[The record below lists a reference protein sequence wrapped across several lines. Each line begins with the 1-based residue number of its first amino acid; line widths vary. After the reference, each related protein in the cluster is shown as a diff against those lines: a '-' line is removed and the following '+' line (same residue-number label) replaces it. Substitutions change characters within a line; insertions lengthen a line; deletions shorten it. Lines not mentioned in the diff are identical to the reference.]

1 MSQDEDKRSSIAR
14 STIPFASSVG
24 ARSTDTA
31 LRRPARQTS
40 LGQGREVKLSVALS
54 RKDRENHTHVLGST
68 GTGKSKLL
76 EHMLRQDLHDRNAGL
91 CLLDPHGSLYDEI
104 MLYASHKYTRLAER
118 IVTFHPARDI
128 EHIVGFNPVSTDKE
142 RMDYFLE
149 NLISACL
156 KGWGQHNS
164 DSSPRIARWLENIF
178 HVIMASDATLLE
190 TIPLIN
196 TANSDE
202 RRRRLLHFTTSEAVL
217 TDWSQYERSSLR
229 ERQTM
234 MEGASNRL
242 RKFLR
247 NETIRLI
254 FGQQRHTLNFKKI
267 MDEGKILLVNLNG
280 EDKIDRQ
287 NMQLIGTLLVN
298 EIFSASQ
305 LRDPRDRNLKPF
317 YFYIDEFAQFITR
330 DIAYSLEEARKRKLF
345 MILAHQHLA
354 QLKKEDEYLYASV
367 MTNCKNKIIFGGL
380 SVEDSDIMVRELQT
394 GFLDLKS
401 LKHAQYRTRVRH
413 IEERREVRSY
423 SSSSSEGTSE
433 SQTRSE
439 TQTSGESRSE
449 TSGSSIAQGEGRSRT
464 LTVGEA
470 QNFSENR
477 SETRG
482 ESYGSSSSRGRSKT
496 IGESISES
504 FTQGQTFQLSENQT
518 QSRSRSEGQSEGL
531 SESETQ
537 GSSTSQSSTESRGH
551 SSGDTRGSS
560 FSIGSSTSKN
570 HGNSYS
576 GQDGSR
582 VSDNFGH
589 SQGESSSHSS
599 SRSHTDTYSQSC
611 SNSHGSSESV
621 SQTQGRS
628 QTRSHSV
635 SQGESIGLGRSQGRS
650 QSLGLARGENSS
662 EQRSQS
668 EGLSESYSRGE
679 TRGYSEGFSKSI
691 SASEGSSESITQTES
706 QSSTLASSTSKAFT
720 EGSQTGRSESST
732 KGESVSYVPFL
743 RPEELE
749 ELASVSFWTKEE
761 LLHMKQGELKNQET
775 AQAFVKIGAGAP
787 LACQVDR
794 VEAVYFHP
802 KSTPMKLERFRAKM
816 IAAHPEYYVTR
827 SQAREECR
835 ERQLRLLGEE
845 IRFDVRAYQDDVLI
859 DGAQN
864 LSRDDDEEGSSF
876 GL

>member
-1 MSQDEDKRSSIAR
+1 MSQDEDKRSSITR
-14 STIPFASSVG
+14 STIPFTSSVG
-24 ARSTDTA
+24 VRSSDNA
-31 LRRPARQTS
+31 LRRPPRKTT
-40 LGQGREVKLSVALS
+40 LGTGRDAKLSVALS

-76 EHMLRQDLHDRNAGL
+76 EYMLRQDLHDRNAGL

-104 MLYASHKYTRLAER
+104 MLYSSHKYTRLAER

-128 EHIVGFNPVSTDKE
+128 DHIVGFNPVSTDKD

-178 HVIMASDATLLE
+178 HVIMASNATLLE
-190 TIPLIN
+190 TVPLIS
-196 TANSDE
+196 TAKGDL
-202 RRRRLLHFTTSEAVL
+202 RRQRLLQNTTSEAVQ
-217 TDWSQYERSSLR
+217 TDWSQYEKAALR

-254 FGQQRHTLNFKKI
+254 FGQQNRGLDFKKI

-305 LRDPRDRNLKPF
+305 LRDPRDRSLKPF

-345 MILAHQHLA
+345 MVLAHQHLA

-401 LKHAQYRTRVRH
+401 LKHEQYRTRVRH
-413 IEERREVRSY
+413 VEERREVRSY

-433 SQTRSE
+433 SQTHSE
-439 TQTSGESRSE
+439 TLTSGESRSE
-449 TSGSSIAQGEGRSRT
+449 TTGTSVAHGEGRSQT

-470 QNFSENR
+470 QNFSTSR
-477 SETRG
+477 SQTLS
-482 ESYGSSSSRGRSKT
+482 ESQGSTTTSGRSKT
-496 IGESISES
+496 IGESISDS
-504 FTQGQTFQLSENQT
+504 FTQGESTQISENRGRT
-518 QSRSRSEGQSEGL
+518 HSRSEGQSEGFNQ
-531 SESETQ
+531 SESHGQ
-537 GSSTSQSSTESRGH
+537 SKSRSSTQTHGH
-551 SSGDTRGSS
+551 SSGETHGSSSSRGSS
-560 FSIGSSTSKN
+560 SSKN
-570 HGNSYS
+570 QGMSYS
-576 GQDGSR
+576 GEDGSR
-582 VSDNFGH
+582 ISHNNGR
-589 SQGESSSHSS
+589 SEGESSSYSS
-599 SRSHTDTYSQSC
+599 SQSHTNTHSQS
-611 SNSHGSSESV
+611 HAETQGTSESSSHTSGTSRSTSQNV
-621 SQTQGRS
+621 SI
-628 QTRSHSV
+628 
-635 SQGESIGLGRSQGRS
+635 GESTGLGRSLGRS
-650 QSLGLARGENSS
+650 QSVGLTRGKNAS
-662 EQRSQS
+662 EQGSHS
-668 EGLSESYSRGE
+668 EGLSESYTQGE
-679 TRGYSEGFSKSI
+679 TRGYSEGYSKSI
-691 SASEGSSESITQTES
+691 SASEGTSESITQTES
-706 QSSTLASSTSKAFT
+706 ESTTLGTSNSRATT
-720 EGSQTGRSESST
+720 EGNSSGRTETNT
-732 KGESVSYVPFL
+732 KGQSVSHVPFL
-743 RPEELE
+743 RPEEVE

-761 LLHMKQGELKNQET
+761 LMHMKQGELKNQDT

-787 LACQVDR
+787 ISCQIDR
-794 VEAVYFHP
+794 VESVYFHP

-816 IAAHPEYYVTR
+816 IAAHPEYYITR
-827 SQAREECR
+827 SDAREECR
-835 ERQLRLLGEE
+835 ERQVRLLGEE
-845 IRFDVRAYQDDVLI
+845 IQFDAR
-859 DGAQN
+859 
-864 LSRDDDEEGSSF
+864 SFRDDEEVYEERRDNSTDDEEDSGF